1 MHQLE
6 KHVAAKDTFEG
17 LDDYM
22 NEELEKSKKL
32 DVASQP
38 QNASGTPPPPPPPQS
53 SK

>member
-22 NEELEKSKKL
+22 NEELEKSKN